1 MKNYKFSLSYNTF
14 DKKDFSAL
22 KKSINLKK
30 YTMGKTVEKFENK
43 LSKWLN
49 IKNAVMVNSGSSA
62 NLLLMSSLLYK
73 TKKKNIH
80 LKKGDEIL
88 VPALAW
94 PTTIWP
100 IVQLGLKP
108 VIVDINLKSLA
119 IDLES
124 ANQMITKKTKA
135 MFLIHVLGQACEMK
149 KYINFCKKNKI
160 ILLEDCC
167 ESFGAFYNNKTV
179 GSFGY
184 GGTLSHYFSHH
195 LTTIEGGTVITNDDD
210 LANDLRS
217 LRSHGWI
224 RDRTDFSLFKKKYS
238 NLDSRWL
245 FLLPGFNF
253 RPMEFQA
260 VLGLEQLK
268 KVDIFLKKKEEFVC
282 KIKDLFLNGPSW
294 LKIIGSEFIGNKIVN
309 RNQRSHSWMFIPF
322 LIDHPKF
329 NFNDIIKIFERNSIE
344 TRPIISGNITKHPV
358 FENLNAII
366 SKNLTN
372 TNIIH
377 EKGFL
382 IGCYPVIKTTP
393 IKQLQ
398 KTLNELKRL

>member
-1 MKNYKFSLSYNTF
+1 MKNYIYNLSYDTF
-14 DKKDFSAL
+14 DTSDFRAL
-22 KKSINLKK
+22 KKSFGLRK
-30 YTMGKTVEKFENK
+30 YTMGKTVEKFEKK

-49 IKNAVMVNSGSSA
+49 IKNAIMVNSGSSA
-62 NLLLMSSLLYK
+62 NLLLISSLLYK
-73 TKKKNIH
+73 TKKKSTH
-80 LKKGDEIL
+80 LIKGDEVL
-88 VPALAW
+88 VPALSW

-100 IVQLGLKP
+100 IIQLGLKP

-119 IDLES
+119 IDLKS
-124 ANQMITKKTKA
+124 AKKLISKKTKA
-135 MFLIHVLGQACEMK
+135 MFLIHVLGQACDMK
-149 KYINFCKKNKI
+149 KYINFCKKHKI

-167 ESFGAFYNNKTV
+167 ESFGAFYQNNTV

-195 LTTIEGGTVITNDDD
+195 LTTIEGGTIITNDDN

-224 RDRTDFSLFKKKYS
+224 RDRTDYSLIKKKHA
-238 NLDSRWL
+238 NLDPRWL

-268 KVDIFLKKKEEFVC
+268 KVETLLKKRERIVRRIKNVC
-282 KIKDLFLNGPSW
+282 LEGPSW
-294 LKIIGSEFIGNKIVN
+294 LKIIGEEFINNIVEK

-322 LIDHPKF
+322 LIKHQKF
-329 NFNDIIKIFERNSIE
+329 NFNDIIKIFEKNSIE

-358 FENLNAII
+358 FSNLNTKIA
-366 SKNLTN
+366 KNLEN

-377 EKGFL
+377 NKGFL
-382 IGCYPVIKTTP
+382 IGCHPGINNQS
-393 IKQLQ
+393 IKQLR
-398 KTLNELKRL
+398 KTLYELKKL